1 MVSLNMVKFDMIKR
15 VKSPGQ
21 QLQDNLVNRSERIK
35 INELFIILVNDRD
48 DKYMINFQLLKSHGK
63 VHEC

>member
-48 DKYMINFQLLKSHGK
+48 DK
-63 VHEC
+63 